1 MSEHVIHQ
9 FVGTSMDKIRSMM
22 DADTMIGNPIQ
33 CGDGTT
39 VIPVSKVSVG
49 FASGGS
55 DLPTRTNKQY
65 FAGGAGGGMSVKPVG
80 FLIVR
85 DGDVKLMQMT
95 MDADKGNVLLEKIPE
110 MVDKISSMISSGKG
124 KNKEK
129 DIEENPENAED
140 SEDPENL
147 ENSEF

>member
-80 FLIVR
+80 FLVVK
-85 DGDVKLMQMT
+85 DGNVKLMQMT
-95 MDADKGNVLLEKIPE
+95 MEADKGNVLLEKIPE
-110 MVDKISSMISSGKG
+110 MVDKISDMISKG
-124 KNKEK
+124 KDKK
-129 DIEENPENAED
+129 TENPESDPGADPGNA
-140 SEDPENL
+140 
-147 ENSEF
+147 